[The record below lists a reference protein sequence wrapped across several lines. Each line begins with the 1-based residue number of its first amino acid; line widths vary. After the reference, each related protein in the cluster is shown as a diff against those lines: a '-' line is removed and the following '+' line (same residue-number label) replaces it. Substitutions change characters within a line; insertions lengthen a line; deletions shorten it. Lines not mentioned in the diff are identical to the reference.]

1 MSGNLSNSINN
12 RENSLVQPSETIFTV
27 QVGVYSVRDT
37 AIITIAELRR
47 VGINCSVNKSKKLYK
62 VSCGSLGSKKDANGL
77 RMELAGL
84 GHKDAF
90 VVTVKRDKLT
100 TDSSIANIKNIV
112 TKSLSES
119 PQEQSVNGNTG
130 TINNEK
136 VQKEKKSSIDIAS
149 ETDNNEIPLVPI
161 LQEKDSK
168 GTEDS
173 VNDINTEKTVEQD
186 NIALMERI
194 QVIGKSALKGAA
206 GEKRNLLVL
215 ITVVVLVITL
225 MFFLVLIFIRRVGS
239 IQAIRANKIME
250 SHKDLFNSIARDKIS
265 VGYVAKKLSRLGNGV
280 LIEQILDKAAARS
293 GSQSQIQELYDK
305 IGITKKYIDTLINS
319 KSWKKRAFACE
330 KLGQIGSG
338 KAVPILLSIICD
350 ENNKDED
357 VRSVALRALGRIRDK
372 RAIPVLIEALGYPET
387 WLPPRIGEIL
397 VNIGEESI
405 YHLKKE
411 LRNFQNESRRGWS
424 AEILGWLEA
433 KNAVDSLAESLL
445 DASPEVRA
453 RAAGALGKIK
463 DERAIGK
470 LTELLISEPIP
481 FVRTR
486 VSQALGNIGNPSVLH
501 YLVNILKDPEW
512 WVRVRAVEAL
522 EQLGEESTPSLLIA
536 LEDEDIEV
544 RKRSALA
551 LERIGYVER
560 ILKEYG
566 EGNYKAELRR
576 ILFQVAQS
584 GVIESLSERLETAEG
599 HLQKRIVRLLGEAK
613 TREATDPLV
622 ELLKSTDEWTLKARI
637 IQSLGT
643 IGADESI
650 PLLIEHLKD
659 SEYWVRRAAVE
670 ALGKLDAKEFSDDIA
685 IIMEDPNPHARES
698 ALSALSMLKVT
709 THWKKIEKLLL
720 DPALKVRS
728 TALRVMRELGIT
740 TDREKILATLHESS
754 EDVRIEAIKYFAAIM
769 EAEVLVDILKLIPNG
784 SDALRQQ
791 IVDYIETIKPDNFE
805 SIKKQFNFHELSK
818 AVLATLLEIASI
830 VKDDASYE
838 FIFEF
843 TGSMD
848 EYLRENAF
856 KAMAKFGFHGRES
869 IFEKALLDPA
879 RSVRTIVLACV
890 GPDTADTFLE
900 KAKVLANDPD
910 ENVRLALALA
920 IGASGCEQLKPFII
934 SMFDD
939 PSAKVVAA
947 AFISLTSFHDPMF
960 LKYFY
965 EKKNIKEI
973 RIEINKLA
981 DDKRFQS
988 IVDDI
993 STKARK
999 SGSLEVG
1006 LLLAKNDREFANE
1019 MVNKLKESL
1028 DPVVRINAIEML
1040 KFIATPDLFTSILG
1054 IIKKDPFADVRIEAL
1069 EVMTEIGRDDE
1080 VITALSSSLADP
1092 APIVRNMAAGML
1104 SKHKK
1109 PKALEALLNVLD
1121 TTDRE
1126 FRESVTTSLSELLSG
1141 DPEIVAEL
1149 VRRVPERKTRKIGMA
1164 WLMGKSQKKGSIKF
1178 LMNLLD
1184 DHDPEVRAAA
1194 VGAIGKFRKKQLI
1207 NRLEGLIYDP
1217 NERVRAATVN
1227 AIAHTGA
1234 ERSFQIIQTAL
1245 QDIDEFVRMRA
1256 VISLSKLDMNKS
1268 IRILKAM
1275 ASKYPESRSYLRGVL
1290 IAAGQVCEDYGKID
1304 TIAIKIVDEL
1314 CSKEEM
1320 FSMLRQSSDKERRL
1334 HALRVLSIIN
1344 ADNNQDILEIA
1355 RKDPASEIRKEAG
1368 KLVASSA
1375 VRGASGSALTSFED
1389 CHESL
1394 YSVYP
1399 IK

>member
-1 MSGNLSNSINN
+1 MNNYMQLPGKHIKFALMALIVLILWIHLLSGMSRADTSANLSDSINN
-12 RENSLVQPSETIFTV
+12 RENSSVQPSETIFTV
-27 QVGVYSVRDT
+27 QVGVFSVRDT
-37 AIITIAELRR
+37 AIITIAELRN
-47 VGINCSVNKSKKLYK
+47 VGINCSVNKWKKLYK

-77 RMELAGL
+77 RMKLAGL

-100 TDSSIANIKNIV
+100 TDSSSWA
-112 TKSLSES
+112 
-119 PQEQSVNGNTG
+119 PQERSVNGNTG

-136 VQKEKKSSIDIAS
+136 VQKEKKSSIGIAA
-149 ETDNNEIPLVPI
+149 ETDNNEAPLLQI

-173 VNDINTEKTVEQD
+173 VKDINTEKTGEQD
-186 NIALMERI
+186 NIAFIERI
-194 QVIGKSALKGAA
+194 QVQAKSALKGAV
-206 GEKRNLLVL
+206 GEKKNLLVL

-225 MFFLVLIFIRRVGS
+225 MFFLALVFIRRVGS
-239 IQAIRANKIME
+239 IQSIRANKIME

-280 LIEQILDKAAARS
+280 LIEQVLDKAAARS
-293 GSQSQIQELYDK
+293 GSQSQMQELYDK
-305 IGITKKYIDTLINS
+305 IGITKKYIDTLTIS

-338 KAVPILLSIICD
+338 QAVPILLSIIRD
-350 ENNKDED
+350 ENNEDED

-405 YHLKKE
+405 NHLKKE
-411 LRNFQNESRRGWS
+411 LRNFQSESRRGWS

-433 KNAVDSLAESLL
+433 KNAVEALADSLL

-453 RAAGALGKIK
+453 KAAGALGKIK
-463 DERAIGK
+463 DGRAIGK

-486 VSQALGNIGNPSVLH
+486 VSQALGSIGNPSVIH

-522 EQLGEESTPSLLIA
+522 EQLGEQSIPSLLIA
-536 LEDEDIEV
+536 LEDEDMEV
-544 RKRSALA
+544 RKRAALA

-560 ILKEYG
+560 ILEEYG
-566 EGNYKAELRR
+566 DGNYKEELRK
-576 ILFQVAQS
+576 ILFLIAQS

-613 TREATDPLV
+613 TKEATDPLV
-622 ELLKSTDEWTLKARI
+622 ELLKSTDDWTLKARI

-650 PLLIEHLKD
+650 SLLIENLKD

-670 ALGKLDAKEFSDDIA
+670 ALGKLDAKEFSDDIV
-685 IIMEDPNPHARES
+685 IIMEDPNPLARES

-709 THWKKIEKLLL
+709 KHWKKIEKLLL

-740 TDREKILATLHESS
+740 TEREKILATLKESS
-754 EDVRIEAIKYFAAIM
+754 EDVRIEAIKYFSAIM
-769 EAEVLVDILKLIPNG
+769 EAEVLGDILKLMPNG
-784 SDALRQQ
+784 SDAIRQQ
-791 IVDYIETIKPDNFE
+791 IVEYIEAIKPDNFE
-805 SIKKQFNFHELSK
+805 SIKKLFNFYELSK
-818 AVLATLLEIASI
+818 GSLATLLEIASI

-920 IGASGCEQLKPFII
+920 IGASGFEQFKPLII

-947 AFISLTSFHDPMF
+947 AFISLASFHDPMF

-965 EKKNIKEI
+965 AKKNIKEL
-973 RIEINKLA
+973 RIEIGKLT

-988 IVDDI
+988 IVEDI
-993 STKARK
+993 SIKARK
-999 SGSLEVG
+999 SRNLEVG
-1006 LLLAKNDREFANE
+1006 LLLARNDREFANE
-1019 MVNKLKESL
+1019 MINKLKESL
-1028 DPVVRINAIEML
+1028 DPVLRINAIEML
-1040 KFIATPDLFTSILG
+1040 KIIATPDLFTSILG
-1054 IIKKDPFADVRIEAL
+1054 IMKKDPFADVRIEAM
-1069 EVMTEIGRDDE
+1069 EVMTAIGRDDE
-1080 VITALSSSLADP
+1080 VITALSTSLADP
-1092 APIVRNMAAGML
+1092 APNVRNRAAGML
-1104 SKHKK
+1104 SKYKK
-1109 PKALEALLNVLD
+1109 PKALEALFHVLD
-1121 TTDRE
+1121 TTDKE

-1141 DPEIVAEL
+1141 DPEKVTEL
-1149 VRRVPERKTRKIGMA
+1149 VRSVPETKMRKIGMA
-1164 WLMGKSQKKGSIKF
+1164 WLMGKSQKKGSVKF
-1178 LMNLLD
+1178 LMNLLTD
-1184 DHDPEVRAAA
+1184 TDPEVRAAA

-1227 AIAHTGA
+1227 AIANTGG
-1234 ERSFQIIQTAL
+1234 ERTFQIIQTAM

-1256 VISLSKLDMNKS
+1256 VVSLSKLDINKS
-1268 IRILKAM
+1268 ISILQAK
-1275 ASKYPESRSYLRGVL
+1275 ASKFPEFRSYLRGVM
-1290 IAAGQVCEDYGKID
+1290 IAAGNSYEDYEKMD

-1320 FSMLRQSSDKERRL
+1320 FNIFKQSSDKDRRL
-1334 HALRVLSIIN
+1334 HALRVLSIVN
-1344 ADNNQDILEIA
+1344 ADNNQDILEMA
-1355 RKDPASEIRKEAG
+1355 RKDPAPEIRKEAN
-1368 KLVASSA
+1368 KLVVSSA
-1375 VRGASGSALTSFED
+1375 
-1389 CHESL
+1389 
-1394 YSVYP
+1394 
-1399 IK
+1399 